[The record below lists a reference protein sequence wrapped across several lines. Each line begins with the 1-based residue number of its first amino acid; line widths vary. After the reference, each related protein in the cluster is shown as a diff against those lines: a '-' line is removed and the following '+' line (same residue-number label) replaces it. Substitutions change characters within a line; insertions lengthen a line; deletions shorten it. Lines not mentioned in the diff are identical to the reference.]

1 MRHGIPSMT
10 GAELARL
17 RASPVAKRVV
27 YGVNDPQ
34 LGPAGA
40 RRAAASIG
48 APPPVTVP
56 GRHLTMISSPRP
68 LAAVLGAFIGSLP
81 R

>member
-1 MRHGIPSMT
+1 MT

-17 RASPVAKRVV
+17 RASPVPKRVV
-27 YGVNDPQ
+27 YGAGDPQ
-34 LGPAGA
+34 MSPAAA

-48 APPPVTVP
+48 APPPVAVP
-56 GRHLTMISSPRP
+56 GRHLTMIASPQP
-68 LAAVLGAFIGSLP
+68 LAAAFRALIGSVH